1 MILQWFVQPYK
12 HWWTNLAE
20 AFSVLVLT
28 VVMCFGDTNQ
38 FVVYAIGTDNFLLS
52 PLLYL
57 PLLAAVVCFFGLIGW
72 EIW

>member
-1 MILQWFVQPYK
+1 MLSEKCITLIVFHLLTYI
-12 HWWTNLAE
+12 AE
-20 AFSVLVLT
+20 ALSVLVLT

-57 PLLAAVVCFFGLIGW
+57 PLVAAVVCFFGLIGW
-72 EIW
+72 EI